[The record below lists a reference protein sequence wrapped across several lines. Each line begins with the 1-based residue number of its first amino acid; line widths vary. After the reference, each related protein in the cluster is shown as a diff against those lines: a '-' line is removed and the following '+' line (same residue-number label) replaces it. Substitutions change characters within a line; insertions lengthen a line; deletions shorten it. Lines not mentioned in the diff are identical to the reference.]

1 MASQL
6 SLEKKINVV
15 TVLDDILA
23 LKEMTHEIVLFLQ
36 NIIKLKYS
44 RKMHLFFIFVA
55 IIESVKNT
63 SNSFPFEFQSTK
75 KYVEKPEGLLKTIII
90 LKSSAK

>member
-15 TVLDDILA
+15 IVLDDILA
-23 LKEMTHEIVLFLQ
+23 SKEITHEIAFFLQ

-44 RKMHLFFIFVA
+44 RKMQLFCIFVA
-55 IIESVKNT
+55 TIESIKNT

-75 KYVEKPEGLLKTIII
+75 KYVEILEGL
-90 LKSSAK
+90 